1 MLNLRFPVII
11 WPIFLLH
18 TVYSDL
24 ADTHNLLK
32 LGGSD
37 YHGRGGQQESDV
49 GSTIIPMLVV
59 QEFLKVARPIW
70 CNAIQ
75 DILENYVKDPSDSN
89 LQHIVKFGRSKTS
102 LPLSSASELINQC
115 LISWLSK
122 EERENAEFEAIK
134 SELTQASVV

>member
-1 MLNLRFPVII
+1 MLNLRFPVHD
-11 WPIFLLH
+11 WSKFWWH

-49 GSTIIPMLVV
+49 GSTVVPMLVV

-70 CNAIQ
+70 RNAIQ
-75 DILENYVKDPSDSN
+75 DILENYLKDPSDSN
-89 LQHIVKFGRSKTS
+89 LQHIVKFGRMKTT

-134 SELTQASVV
+134 LELTRVSVV